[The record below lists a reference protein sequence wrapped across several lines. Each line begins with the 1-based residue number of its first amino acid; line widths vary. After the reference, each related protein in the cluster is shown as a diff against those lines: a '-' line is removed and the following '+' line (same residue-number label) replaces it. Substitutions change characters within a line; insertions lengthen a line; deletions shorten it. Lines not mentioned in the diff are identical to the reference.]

1 MTGFESKRQ
10 AAQAKLDDDDAQ
22 VYIAEY
28 EAALL
33 VSYQSGFADGKK
45 AAQPEQE
52 PVAWRTFD
60 GEGGYDY
67 RTYDDNENYHDEWGK
82 RNPNHKGWVEPVY
95 TTPPAAQRPWVGLT
109 DEDRRKFAAAQY
121 GWEDLLIAAEAKL
134 KERNRGATTHCQCAA
149 CKNGNIHDS
158 DCSVHN
164 GDALPVGPCDC
175 SLATPPV
182 QPAEP
187 AQKFYQ
193 PAANEAVEIL
203 KSLGY
208 VYEPTYT
215 GLAWVAKKSA
225 QPEQEPKKLW
235 LWKNFVDGKP
245 EYWAFDNAFPVYL
258 ECDDPQTLGEP
269 CGYAIF
275 KPSRE
280 GRTDIIDGEVLLR
293 IKKVAA
299 QRPWQGLTDEDRR
312 KFAAA
317 QYGWE
322 DLLIAAEAKLKERN
336 T

>member
-1 MTGFESKRQ
+1 MTGFDSKRQ
-10 AAQAKLDDDDAQ
+10 AAQAKLDDNDAQ

-33 VSYQSGFADGKK
+33 VSYRSGFADGKRS
-45 AAQPEQE
+45 
-52 PVAWRTFD
+52 V
-60 GEGGYDY
+60 
-67 RTYDDNENYHDEWGK
+67 
-82 RNPNHKGWVEPVY
+82 
-95 TTPPAAQRPWVGLT
+95 QRPWVELT
-109 DEDRRKFAAAQY
+109 ASTILNLMPSSIPADHDGALMDFARS
-121 GWEDLLIAAEAKL
+121 IEAKL

-225 QPEQEPKKLW
+225 QLEQEPSQW
-235 LWKNFVDGKP
+235 RDMV
-245 EYWAFDNAFPVYL
+245 VV
-258 ECDDPQTLGEP
+258 TLV
-269 CGYAIF
+269 
-275 KPSRE
+275 RE
-280 GRTDIIDGEVLLR
+280 GINKHKARELADHFATPP
-293 IKKVAA
+293 AA
-299 QRPWQGLTDEDRR
+299 QRPWLSLTDED
-312 KFAAA
+312 KKKIATAA
-317 QYGWE
+317 GCTE
-322 DLLIAAEAKLKERN
+322 DDDGHIVTEIFRLAEAKLKERN